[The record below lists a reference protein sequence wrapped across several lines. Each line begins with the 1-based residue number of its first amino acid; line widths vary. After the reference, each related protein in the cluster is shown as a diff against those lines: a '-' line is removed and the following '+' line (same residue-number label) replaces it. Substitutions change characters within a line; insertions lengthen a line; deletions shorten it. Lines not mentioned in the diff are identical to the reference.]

1 MSWSLLLSL
10 SPPQVSQTLSMTI
23 DDFYNTR
30 ATFLSNLAF
39 VLGISVSRIRIISI
53 KPGSVVLR

>member
-53 KPGSVVLR
+53 TPGSVVLR

>member
-1 MSWSLLLSL
+1 
-10 SPPQVSQTLSMTI
+10 MTI